1 MRNPIWLC
9 MAAIALT
16 SSMLLLGCQG
26 GGTAG
31 SESSQSQTTGPS
43 KVNAAVSKE
52 NPCTLLTPEQVVEAV
67 GLKPVLREIVDEV
80 TCSYEFSEIAEKEPA
95 AAQESGSSGDK
106 SDEGEAEAMAK
117 AFTVGATGGVPKF
130 SYTIH
135 WEDGPTAVMATRM
148 ASKLMGSEMENA
160 FTKLDGIGDETWLGP
175 LASTVIVLKGDV
187 AVEFDLRLLPEGK
200 ERGTRL
206 AQAVASRL

>member
-1 MRNPIWLC
+1 
-9 MAAIALT
+9 
-16 SSMLLLGCQG
+16 MLLLGCQG

-67 GLKPVLREIVDEV
+67 GLKPVIREIVDEV

-175 LASTVIVLKGDV
+175 LASTLIVLKGDV